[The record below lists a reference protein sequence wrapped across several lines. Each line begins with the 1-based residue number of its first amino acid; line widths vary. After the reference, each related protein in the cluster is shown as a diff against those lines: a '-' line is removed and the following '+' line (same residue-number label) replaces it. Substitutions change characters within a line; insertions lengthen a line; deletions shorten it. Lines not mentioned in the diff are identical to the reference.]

1 MHEMI
6 EVCCPPIE
14 PFRESLVSEIVI
26 QLSSHK
32 HLTLVSQRR
41 YMDLNVNRG
50 DCNEGVART
59 DSY

>member
-14 PFRESLVSEIVI
+14 LFRESLVSEIVI